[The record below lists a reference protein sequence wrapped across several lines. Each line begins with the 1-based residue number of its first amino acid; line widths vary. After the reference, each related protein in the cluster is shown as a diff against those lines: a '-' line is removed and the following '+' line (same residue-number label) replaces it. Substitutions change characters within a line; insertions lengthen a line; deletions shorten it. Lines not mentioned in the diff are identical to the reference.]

1 VTSHFNSDM
10 SSDDAV
16 QMLLQAVQNSM

>member
-16 QMLLQAVQNSM
+16 QMLLQGVQNSM